1 MTNKEK
7 FLINNVGFH
16 SEDLSLIR
24 QIELET
30 VAKELGVSKEW
41 ILLALS
47 KDTLEG
53 WEKWGFNLLKKPE
66 FKSGIDRQLKLLYE
80 KDEKEFKNANS
91 KKKAKK
97 LHVSYET
104 FMKCWNGVKAQGFI
118 YTTEQEAEAL
128 GLTDYWAVS
137 NSIIKDKVEE
147 IKNWVNII
155 IAADEQPDDEDIWL
169 KFCLS
174 VQHTVIVKIKTPE
187 RTPSNKTRK
196 RKGEYYGY

>member
-1 MTNKEK
+1 M
-7 FLINNVGFH
+7 
-16 SEDLSLIR
+16 R

-53 WEKWGFNLLKKPE
+53 WEKWGFNLFKKPE
-66 FKSGIDRQLKLLYE
+66 FKSGIDRQLELLN
-80 KDEKEFKNANS
+80 KTDEQEFKKANT

-118 YTTEQEAEAL
+118 YATEEEAEAL
-128 GLTDYWAVS
+128 GLTDYWVLG
-137 NSIIKDKVEE
+137 NSVTKDKAEE

-155 IAADEQPDDEDIWL
+155 IAADEQPDDEDTWL

-187 RTPSNKTRK
+187 RTPANKKRK
-196 RKGEYYGY
+196 R

>member
-24 QIELET
+24 QVELET

-53 WEKWGFNLLKKPE
+53 WEKWGFNLFKKPE
-66 FKSGIDRQLKLLYE
+66 FKSGIDRLLE
-80 KDEKEFKNANS
+80 SLNKMDDQEFKKANT
-91 KKKAKK
+91 KKKAKE

-104 FMKCWNGVKAQGFI
+104 FMKCWNGVKAQGCI
-118 YTTEQEAEAL
+118 YATEEEAEAL
-128 GLTDYWAVS
+128 GLTDYWVVGYS
-137 NSIIKDKVEE
+137 VEKYKVEE
-147 IKNWVNII
+147 IKNWINII
-155 IAADEQPDDEDIWL
+155 IAADEQPDEDMWL
-169 KFCLS
+169 KFCLC
-174 VQHTVIVKIKTPE
+174 VQHVVIVRIKTPE
-187 RTPSNKTRK
+187 RTPSNK
-196 RKGEYYGY
+196 

>member
-30 VAKELGVSKEW
+30 IAKELGVSKEW

-53 WEKWGFNLLKKPE
+53 WEKWGFNLFKKPE
-66 FKSGIDRQLKLLYE
+66 FKSGIDRQLELLNKMGE
-80 KDEKEFKNANS
+80 QEFKKANT
-91 KKKAKK
+91 KKKAKR

-104 FMKCWNGVKAQGFI
+104 FMKCWNGVKAQGCI
-118 YTTEQEAEAL
+118 YATEEEAEAL
-128 GLTDYWAVS
+128 GLTDYWVVGYTVK
-137 NSIIKDKVEE
+137 NDDVEE
-147 IKNWVNII
+147 IKNWVNTI
-155 IAADEQPDDEDIWL
+155 IAADEQPDDEDEWL
-169 KFCLS
+169 KFCLY
-174 VQHTVIVKIKTPE
+174 VQHVVVVRIKAPE
-187 RTPSNKTRK
+187 RTPANKKRK
-196 RKGEYYGY
+196 R

>member
-7 FLINNVGFH
+7 YLINNVGFH

-53 WEKWGFNLLKKPE
+53 WEKWGFNLFKKPE
-66 FKSGIDRQLKLLYE
+66 FKAGIDNLLKSLD
-80 KDEKEFKNANS
+80 KMDEQEFKKSNT
-91 KKKAKK
+91 KKKGKK
-97 LHVSYET
+97 LYVSYET
-104 FMKCWNGVKAQGFI
+104 FMKCWNGVKAQGCI
-118 YTTEQEAEAL
+118 YATEEEAEAL
-128 GLTDYWAVS
+128 GLTDYWVLG
-137 NSIIKDKVEE
+137 NSVTKDKAEE

-155 IAADEQPDDEDIWL
+155 IAADEQPDDEDTWL

-187 RTPSNKTRK
+187 RTPANKKRK
-196 RKGEYYGY
+196 R

>member
-24 QIELET
+24 QIELEA

-66 FKSGIDRQLKLLYE
+66 FKSGIDNQLKLLDKWGE
-80 KDEKEFKNANS
+80 QEFKNANS

-137 NSIIKDKVEE
+137 NSVTKDKVEE
-147 IKNWVNII
+147 IKNWINII
-155 IAADEQPDDEDIWL
+155 IAADEQPDDEDMWL

>member
-30 VAKELGVSKEW
+30 IAKELGVSKEW

-66 FKSGIDRQLKLLYE
+66 FKSGIDRQLELLNKMGE
-80 KDEKEFKNANS
+80 QEFKNANT

-118 YTTEQEAEAL
+118 YATEEEAEAL
-128 GLTDYWAVS
+128 GLTDYWVLGGTVK
-137 NSIIKDKVEE
+137 KDEAEE

-155 IAADEQPDDEDIWL
+155 IAADEQPDDEDTWL

-187 RTPSNKTRK
+187 RTPANKIRK
-196 RKGEYYGY
+196 R

>member
-24 QIELET
+24 QIELEA

-66 FKSGIDRQLKLLYE
+66 FKSGIDNQLKLLDKWGE
-80 KDEKEFKNANS
+80 QEFKNANS

-128 GLTDYWAVS
+128 GLTDYWALSKTVK
-137 NSIIKDKVEE
+137 KDDVEE

-155 IAADEQPDDEDIWL
+155 IAADERPDDEDMWL
-169 KFCLS
+169 QFCLS
-174 VQHTVIVKIKTPE
+174 VQHTVIVRIKTPE
-187 RTPSNKTRK
+187 RTPANKK
-196 RKGEYYGY
+196 RKK

>member
-7 FLINNVGFH
+7 YLISNVGFH

-53 WEKWGFNLLKKPE
+53 WEKWGFNLFKKPE
-66 FKSGIDRQLKLLYE
+66 FKAGIDRQLELLN
-80 KDEKEFKNANS
+80 KMDEQEFKNANT
-91 KKKAKK
+91 KKKGKK

-118 YTTEQEAEAL
+118 YATEEEAEAL
-128 GLTDYWAVS
+128 GLTDYWVLG
-137 NSIIKDKVEE
+137 NSVTKDKAEE

-155 IAADEQPDDEDIWL
+155 IAADEQPDDEDTWL

-187 RTPSNKTRK
+187 RIPANKKRK
-196 RKGEYYGY
+196 R

>member
-7 FLINNVGFH
+7 YLISNVGFH

-66 FKSGIDRQLKLLYE
+66 FKSGIDNQLKLLDKWGE
-80 KDEKEFKNANS
+80 QEFKNANS

-128 GLTDYWAVS
+128 GLTDYWALS
-137 NSIIKDKVEE
+137 NSVKKDDVEE

-155 IAADEQPDDEDIWL
+155 IAADERPDDEDMWL

-174 VQHTVIVKIKTPE
+174 VQHTVIVRIKTPE
-187 RTPSNKTRK
+187 RTPANKKRK
-196 RKGEYYGY
+196 R

>member
-16 SEDLSLIR
+16 SEDLSLMR

-53 WEKWGFNLLKKPE
+53 WEKWGFNLFKKPE
-66 FKSGIDRQLKLLYE
+66 FKSGIDRQLELLN
-80 KDEKEFKNANS
+80 KMDEQEFKKANT

-104 FMKCWNGVKAQGFI
+104 FMKCWNGVKAQGGI
-118 YTTEQEAEAL
+118 YTKDEAEQL
-128 GLTDYWAVS
+128 GLTDYWVVGYAV
-137 NSIIKDKVEE
+137 KDSKKEE
-147 IKNWVNII
+147 VKNWVNTI
-155 IAADEQPDDEDIWL
+155 IAANEQPDEDMWAY
-169 KFCLS
+169 FCLC
-174 VQHTVIVKIKTPE
+174 VQHVVEVKIKNPIKE
-187 RTPSNKTRK
+187 PIKELVK
-196 RKGEYYGY
+196 FDK